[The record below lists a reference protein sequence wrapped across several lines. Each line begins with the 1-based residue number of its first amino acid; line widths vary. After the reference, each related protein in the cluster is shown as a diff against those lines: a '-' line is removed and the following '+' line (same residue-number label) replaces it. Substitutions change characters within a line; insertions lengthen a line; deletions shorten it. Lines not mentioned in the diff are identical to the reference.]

1 MALHIYARELISGL
15 LIDYGRKPAEMW
27 QHGGAAAILAPECLR
42 SSHDGAPVPI
52 DVLLCLRL
60 RPIESLSRM
69 REMEIAMRAGHK
81 ATIVRISG
89 RVQGVSFRVWTRAE
103 AIKLGLTGWVRNE
116 GDGSVTALIAGSDAA
131 VSALMKKLWIGPSGA
146 SVSNVTFEVVDLD
159 EEPTSFRITMAG

>member
-1 MALHIYARELISGL
+1 
-15 LIDYGRKPAEMW
+15 
-27 QHGGAAAILAPECLR
+27 
-42 SSHDGAPVPI
+42 
-52 DVLLCLRL
+52 
-60 RPIESLSRM
+60 
-69 REMEIAMRAGHK
+69 MRAGHK

-146 SVSNVTFEVVDLD
+146 SVSNVTFEVVNLD